1 MLLTIILTKLVGGKH
16 PCRKTLLTAEQVNQ
30 LLNNGEC
37 TVTGTL
43 STATVIKGHENVLIK
58 INGKIEVYPLSILEC

>member
-1 MLLTIILTKLVGGKH
+1 MLLTIILSKLVGGKH
-16 PCRKTLLTAEQVNQ
+16 PRRQTLLTADQINQ

-37 TVTGTL
+37 VVMGAL
-43 STATVIKGHENVLIK
+43 STATVVKGHKNVLIK